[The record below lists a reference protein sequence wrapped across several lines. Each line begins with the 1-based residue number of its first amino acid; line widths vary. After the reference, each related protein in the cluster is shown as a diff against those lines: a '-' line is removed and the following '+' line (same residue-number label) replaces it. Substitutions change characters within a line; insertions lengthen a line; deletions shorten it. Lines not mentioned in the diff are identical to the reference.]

1 MAKLESN
8 LINMVLV
15 LTGISLFAAVALGSV
30 YSATQAPIEASKTAK
45 QQNAIKD
52 VLPAF
57 ERLNDPEAIEVT
69 GIGSFDIYKAFD
81 SNDNFVGAAVES
93 ISKNGFSG
101 EIKIMVGFDRD
112 GNIVNYSVLEQKET
126 PGLGTKMV
134 DWFKPQGKVEKSLI
148 EKLFGFEVQ
157 KEERK
162 SSIIG
167 MNPAKNKISVT
178 KDGGEIDAITAATI
192 SSRAFLEAVQ
202 YAYAAYAN
210 NPEAVVDINSGA
222 TAVSESADTNTANT
236 KTDAE
241 SKATTNV
248 PESDDTKTN
257 TESKATTTDSATTDA
272 ASAASST
279 TQTDGTSSATTAV
292 DTTASKDAN

>member
-8 LINMVLV
+8 FMNMVLV

-30 YSATQAPIEASKTAK
+30 YSVTQAPIEASKTAK
-45 QQNAIKD
+45 QQNAIKE
-52 VLPAF
+52 VLPEF
-57 ERLNDPEAIEVT
+57 NRLDEPEVIEVT
-69 GIGSFDIYKAFD
+69 GVGALNIYKAYD
-81 SNDNFVGAAVES
+81 NNDNFIGAAVES
-93 ISKNGFSG
+93 VSKNGFSG
-101 EIKIMVGFDRD
+101 EVKIMVGFDKE

-148 EKLFGFEVQ
+148 EKLFGFEV
-157 KEERK
+157 KAEERK

-167 MNPAKNKISVT
+167 MNPATDKLTVT

-210 NPEAVVDINSGA
+210 NPDIIDTQSGA
-222 TAVSESADTNTANT
+222 TATSNSNDHTGTATDGESGATATAD
-236 KTDAE
+236 
-241 SKATTNV
+241 S
-248 PESDDTKTN
+248 
-257 TESKATTTDSATTDA
+257 TTTDTISGATD
-272 ASAASST
+272 T
-279 TQTDGTSSATTAV
+279 THVDGTSEATTAA
-292 DTTASKDAN
+292 DSTETDAVLIN